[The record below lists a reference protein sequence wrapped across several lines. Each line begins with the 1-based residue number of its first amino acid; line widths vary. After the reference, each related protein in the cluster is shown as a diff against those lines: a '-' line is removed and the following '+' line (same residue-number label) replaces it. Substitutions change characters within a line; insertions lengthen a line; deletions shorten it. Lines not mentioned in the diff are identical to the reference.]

1 MHSSRASLALGL
13 GAFLLGVLVMFL
25 VGESR
30 ETSLSKD
37 LEIATSTASTTSEVL
52 VSSATTDTPPAT
64 SPSVP
69 APIARPTAT
78 TPTPVT
84 AKPQPT
90 PTTATTGWKAPE
102 LVRPT
107 GFTNID
113 SLGLLS
119 TEEFTLGKYIGKKVI
134 LLEFWTTS
142 SVSSIRTLPYLN
154 RWHALYAKDGLLVV
168 AVHTPQFDYERSKA
182 VVDKVAAA
190 RGMTY
195 PIVLDNGYTTW
206 NAYKNKVWPYR
217 YLIDID
223 GRVVHER
230 AGDASFEATEARI
243 AELLTARAKRLGVP
257 FTPASFAVPKDAFVT
272 DATKLGSGEV
282 FFGATRNA
290 PLFGGVALKEGVQN
304 FPTPTTIPLNTL
316 APVGSWG
323 FTKEYAQGMTET
335 ASLQYRYKA
344 KDVFGTF
351 SGQKLMRV
359 KVLRD
364 GAPLPESAAG
374 EDIRFEKGESVFYV
388 KDARVYEIVT
398 DRSGYGE
405 HTIELIPDSG
415 GLVAYSLMF
424 G

>member
-1 MHSSRASLALGL
+1 MHSFRASLALGFV
-13 GAFLLGVLVMFL
+13 AFLLGALAMSL
-25 VGESR
+25 VGGER
-30 ETSLSKD
+30 EVSAPLD
-37 LEIATSTASTTSEVL
+37 LEMATSTATTTSEIL
-52 VSSATTDTPPAT
+52 VSSTT
-64 SPSVP
+64 
-69 APIARPTAT
+69 PIAPPVSSANM
-78 TPTPVT
+78 PTPVVRPAT
-84 AKPQPT
+84 KTPIPPAVKPQPT
-90 PTTATTGWKAPE
+90 STNSGTGWKAPE

-107 GFTNID
+107 GFTNIE

-154 RWHALYAKDGLLVV
+154 RWHALYEKDGLLIV
-168 AVHTPQFDYERSKA
+168 AVHTPQFSYERSKT

-195 PIVLDNGYTTW
+195 PIVLDNSYTTW

-230 AGDASFEATEARI
+230 AGDASFEATEAKI

-257 FTPASFAVPKDAFVT
+257 FTPASFAVPNDAFVV
-272 DATKLGSGEV
+272 DIAKLGSGEV

-290 PLFGGVALKEGVQN
+290 PLLGGVALKEGIQN
-304 FPTPTTIPLNTL
+304 FPVPTTLPLNTL
-316 APVGSWG
+316 APIGSWN

-335 ASLQYRYKA
+335 SSLQYRYKA

-351 SGQKLMRV
+351 SGEKLMRV

-364 GAPLPESAAG
+364 GAPLPQSAAG

-398 DRSGYGE
+398 DQAGYGE

-415 GLVAYSLMF
+415 GFVAYSLMF

>member
-1 MHSSRASLALGL
+1 M
-13 GAFLLGVLVMFL
+13 
-25 VGESR
+25 
-30 ETSLSKD
+30 
-37 LEIATSTASTTSEVL
+37 ATSTASTTSEAL
-52 VSSATTDTPPAT
+52 VSSTTPIVPTTT
-64 SPSVP
+64 SPGASIPVV
-69 APIARPTAT
+69 RPTVTPSTSAAT
-78 TPTPVT
+78 
-84 AKPQPT
+84 KPQPT
-90 PTTATTGWKAPE
+90 PTTSSLGWKAPE

-107 GFTNID
+107 GFTNIE

-168 AVHTPQFDYERSKA
+168 AVHTPQFAYERSKT

-206 NAYKNKVWPYR
+206 SAYKNKVWPYR

-243 AELLTARAKRLGVP
+243 AELLTLRAKRLGVP

-272 DATKLGSGEV
+272 DTAKLGSGEA
-282 FFGATRNA
+282 FFGSTRNS
-290 PLFGGVALKEGVQN
+290 PLLGGVALKEGIQN
-304 FPTPTTIPLNTL
+304 FSTPTMLPLNTL
-316 APVGSWG
+316 APVGSWN
-323 FTKEYAQGMTET
+323 FTKEYAQGMTE
-335 ASLQYRYKA
+335 ASSLQYRYKA

-351 SGQKLMRV
+351 SGEKLMRV

-364 GAPLPESAAG
+364 GAPVPESAAG
-374 EDIRFEKGESVFYV
+374 EDLRFEKGESVFYV

-398 DRSGYGE
+398 DQTGYGE